1 MNIHLFPCFVP
12 LTKCDLTLVDVRS
25 VDQPVPTINP
35 KIRSITSILDRTFYY
50 AQVGQILL
58 KQHNLGL
65 TTVTSIPMKEDV
77 D

>member
-1 MNIHLFPCFVP
+1 FVP

-35 KIRSITSILDRTFYY
+35 KIHNISKQITSILDRTFYY

-65 TTVTSIPMKEDV
+65 TTVTSIPMKMLINV
-77 D
+77 QV